1 MPRALILY
9 HYFFPDDV
17 VSATHISELA
27 EGLAQRGWDVTA
39 MPSNR
44 GCRDESRK
52 YSSQEEW
59 NGVHIRRVWRPT
71 FPQAS
76 TVGRILNSLWM
87 IIRWSLAALS
97 PRVPDVIIIGTDP
110 VLSVMVA
117 RFWKLF
123 RPKTRIVHWCFDLY
137 PEAAVADG
145 VLKANGVLHRLLRW
159 LLRPAYRSC
168 DLIVDI
174 GLCMRALLA
183 AYAPNTKFRTLTPW
197 ALAEPAAPL
206 QPDPEER
213 KALFGDAAPGLLY
226 SGNFGRAHS
235 YEEILQLARTLRGTN
250 ARLVFSVR
258 GNREEALRNAVKED
272 DKNISFCGFAP
283 ADRLEQR
290 LGAADIH
297 VVSLHPEWTGTVVP
311 SKFFGAIA
319 GGRPVLFAGSED
331 SAVAKW
337 IKEYGLG
344 WVLHADNIQETASPL
359 SSQSTNARDGA
370 AIRQHCHQIYQEHF
384 SRKSVIDGFDQEL
397 RRLINR

>member
-1 MPRALILY
+1 MPKALIFY

-39 MPSNR
+39 IPSNR

-52 YSSQEEW
+52 YQSQEEW
-59 NGVHIRRVWRPT
+59 NGVHIRRVWRPA

-76 TVGRILNSLWM
+76 TFGRIVNALWM
-87 IIRWSLAALS
+87 IVRWSAAALS
-97 PRVPDVIIIGTDP
+97 PGAPDVVIIGTDP

-117 RFWKLF
+117 RLWKLF

-183 AYAPNTKFRTLTPW
+183 VYAPNANFRTLTPW

-206 QPDPEER
+206 PPDPEER
-213 KALFGDAAPGLLY
+213 KALFGDDAPSLLY

-235 YEEILQLARTLRGTN
+235 YQEILQLTRVLRGTN

-258 GNREEALRNAVKED
+258 GNREAALRNAVKDD
-272 DKNISFCGFAP
+272 DKNIFFCGLAP
-283 ADRLEQR
+283 AERLEQR
-290 LGAADIH
+290 LSAADIH

-319 GGRPVLFAGSED
+319 GGRPVLFAGSEK
-331 SAVAKW
+331 SGVAKW
-337 IKEYGLG
+337 IKEYELG
-344 WVLHADNIQETASPL
+344 WVLHADNVQDIAGQLATHMTIAGEC
-359 SSQSTNARDGA
+359 A
-370 AIRQHCHQIYQEHF
+370 AIRQNCHEVYQKHF
-384 SRKSVIDGFDQEL
+384 AKEKILDGFDQEL
-397 RRLINR
+397 RRLLDH